1 MVEYAESRPWT
12 AGDVA
17 PCPQHGK
24 AGPTP
29 CPSSRQPAG
38 SPSALSRKTTAAL
51 SIDSIN
57 RIGSIDSVDADSL
70 EAIEPLDV
78 IGTADR
84 LDAVG
89 TLDATDT
96 LDFIDTVDVID
107 DPGHVLDAVD
117 AGDDTPG
124 PALPS
129 ASPAAPPRVRTRLA
143 GRAPAPPSRRAAV
156 HSVGAVTAVLLALVA
171 IGSVIH
177 EPVLIPPLA
186 ASAAIIHGAPRLPLA
201 QPRSVILGH
210 LMCVVIGY
218 AVVAVAGSSPWGA
231 AVAAGVSLAAMTLT
245 RCPHSPA
252 CATAVVIVLNTP
264 APATFVPLLMGSTAL
279 LVLAGWALSRSRPSS
294 TRYPAYWW

>member
-1 MVEYAESRPWT
+1 M
-12 AGDVA
+12 
-17 PCPQHGK
+17 
-24 AGPTP
+24 
-29 CPSSRQPAG
+29 
-38 SPSALSRKTTAAL
+38 
-51 SIDSIN
+51 SIDSTN

-70 EAIEPLDV
+70 EAIDPLEV

-84 LDAVG
+84 LDAVD
-89 TLDATDT
+89 TLDAT
-96 LDFIDTVDVID
+96 DTVDVID
-107 DPGHVLDAVD
+107 DPGRALDAVN
-117 AGDDTPG
+117 AGDGTPG
-124 PALPS
+124 AALPP

-210 LMCVVIGY
+210 LMCVAIGY

-231 AVAAGVSLAAMTLT
+231 AVAAGVGLAAMTLT

-264 APATFVPLLMGSTAL
+264 APATFVPLFMGSTAL

-294 TRYPAYWW
+294 TPYPAYWW

>member
-1 MVEYAESRPWT
+1 MAECAESRPWT
-12 AGDVA
+12 AGDWA
-17 PCPQHGK
+17 PCLQHGK

-29 CPSSRQPAG
+29 CPSRQPAG
-38 SPSALSRKTTAAL
+38 SPVGSVPETTTAL
-51 SIDSIN
+51 SIDA
-57 RIGSIDSVDADSL
+57 IDSIGPID
-70 EAIEPLDV
+70 PTDV
-78 IGTADR
+78 IDVIETTDS
-84 LDAVG
+84 LDAVD
-89 TLDATDT
+89 TLDAPDATDT
-96 LDFIDTVDVID
+96 LDFIDTVDAMGE
-107 DPGHVLDAVD
+107 PRHALHVVN
-117 AGDDTPG
+117 AGDDPLG
-124 PALPS
+124 AALP
-129 ASPAAPPRVRTRLA
+129 PAPPRALARLA

-156 HSVGAVTAVLLALVA
+156 HSVGAVTAVLLVLVA
-171 IGSVIH
+171 IGSLIH

-252 CATAVVIVLNTP
+252 CATAVVIVLSAP
-264 APATFVPLLMGSTAL
+264 APATFVPLLMGATAL

-294 TRYPAYWW
+294 ARYPAYWW

>member
-1 MVEYAESRPWT
+1 M
-12 AGDVA
+12 
-17 PCPQHGK
+17 
-24 AGPTP
+24 
-29 CPSSRQPAG
+29 
-38 SPSALSRKTTAAL
+38 
-51 SIDSIN
+51 SIDSTN

-70 EAIEPLDV
+70 EAIDPLEV

-84 LDAVG
+84 LDAVD
-89 TLDATDT
+89 TLDATDTLDAVDTLDATNT

-107 DPGHVLDAVD
+107 DPSRALDAVN
-117 AGDDTPG
+117 ADDGTPG
-124 PALPS
+124 AALPP

-210 LMCVVIGY
+210 LMCVAIGY

-231 AVAAGVSLAAMTLT
+231 AVAAGVGLAAMTLT

-294 TRYPAYWW
+294 TPYPAYWW